1 MKPSL
6 AGRIHF
12 DDINLDKEY
21 KPEVS
26 YYQSKLANVLF
37 ARELAAR
44 LQGIFQCTVIFSFFF
59 FNVALL
65 KAHALYNACC
75 VSFHFSVILS
85 VFFSVLCFMPGG

>member
-21 KPEVS
+21 KPEES

-37 ARELAAR
+37 ARELSAR
-44 LQGIFQCTVIFSFFF
+44 LQGIFQCTIFKKKK
-59 FNVALL
+59 VTLI
-65 KAHALYNACC
+65 KAHALYDACW
-75 VSFHFSVILS
+75 VSFQFSVILS
-85 VFFSVLCFMPGG
+85 VFV